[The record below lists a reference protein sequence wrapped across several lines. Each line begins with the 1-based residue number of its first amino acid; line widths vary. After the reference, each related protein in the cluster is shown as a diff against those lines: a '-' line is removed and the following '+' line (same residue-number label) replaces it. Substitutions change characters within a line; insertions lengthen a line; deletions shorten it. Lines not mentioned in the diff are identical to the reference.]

1 MKIYKFGGTSLKNA
15 QGIRNVAKI
24 ILADKAV
31 KKGVIVSAIGS
42 TTNQLEEIVD
52 ALKTNNQVSFRYLV
66 DILYRTHIQI
76 ATDLLTVRLNS
87 MLDFLEQQ
95 FVFLNEKIHHAFSEN
110 EEYEYDQIV
119 SIGEIISS
127 KIVESYISEN
137 VSHVHWLSAKE
148 LIRTNSNY
156 KQAEV
161 DWTKT
166 NEFILSKYAEI
177 EKNTEIFITQGFI
190 GSTREGFTTTLGRE
204 GSDYTAAIFAYTLNA
219 ESVTIWKDVPGMLNA
234 DPKWFDETIQLPHI
248 SFQEAIELA
257 YYGANVI
264 HPKTIK
270 PLQNKNIPLFVKS
283 FIDPNLPGTIINAE
297 TLDDTLIPSF
307 IFKMNQL
314 KISITP
320 KDFSFIAEEK
330 LSQIFTVVSSV
341 NAHIN
346 LMQNS
351 AISFDF
357 VIDNKKGIRETLIHE
372 FEKEYAVSYKEDL
385 ELVTIRHY
393 DQETIDR
400 VTIDKEIILTQQ
412 TYSTTRMLM
421 RDLL

>member
-1 MKIYKFGGTSLKNA
+1 MRIYKFGGASLKNA
-15 QGIRNVAKI
+15 QGIKNVGRI
-24 ILADKAV
+24 IQEDKQV
-31 KKGVIVSAIGS
+31 KKGVIVSAIGN
-42 TTNQLEEIVD
+42 TTNQLEEIVE
-52 ALKTNNQVSFRYLV
+52 ALKTNNQVTFRYLV
-66 DILYRTHIQI
+66 DLLYRSHIQI
-76 ATDLLTVRLNS
+76 ASDLLTIRLNTT
-87 MLDFLEQQ
+87 LDFLEQQ
-95 FVFLNEKIHHAFSEN
+95 FVYLNEKIHKLFSEN

-119 SIGEIISS
+119 SLGEVISS
-127 KIVESYISEN
+127 KIVEAYLAEN
-137 VSHVHWLSAKE
+137 VSYVSWINAKE
-148 LIRTNSNY
+148 LIRTNANY

-161 DWTKT
+161 DWSKT
-166 NEFILSKYAEI
+166 NELILNKYAEI
-177 EKNTEIFITQGFI
+177 EKNTNIFITQGFI
-190 GSTREGFTTTLGRE
+190 GSTREGITTTLGRE

-219 ESVTIWKDVPGMLNA
+219 ESLTIWKDVPGMLNA

-270 PLQNKNIPLFVKS
+270 PLQNKNIPLYVKS
-283 FIDPNLPGTIINAE
+283 FIDTTLPGTIIDSNME
-297 TLDDTLIPSF
+297 DDTLIPSF

-330 LSQIFTVVSSV
+330 LSQIFNTISSV

-357 VIDNKKGIRETLIHE
+357 VIDNKRGVRELLTKE
-372 FEKEYAVSYKEDL
+372 FENEYTVSFKEEL

-393 DQETIDR
+393 DQETIER
-400 VTIDKEIILTQQ
+400 VTVDKEIIITQQ
-412 TYSTTRMLM
+412 TKHTTRMLM